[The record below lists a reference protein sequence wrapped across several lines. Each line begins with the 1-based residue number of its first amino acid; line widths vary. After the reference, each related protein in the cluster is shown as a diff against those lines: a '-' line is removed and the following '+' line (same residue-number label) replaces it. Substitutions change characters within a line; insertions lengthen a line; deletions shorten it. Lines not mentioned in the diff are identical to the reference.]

1 MGATDMKLSMN
12 EGHYKRT
19 LQKWHNGFARKGAVH
34 TNILARPSERLAF
47 ASHRLNQAGF
57 KIGPGVNLKAKP

>member
-1 MGATDMKLSMN
+1 MKLSMN
-12 EGHYKRT
+12 EGRYKRV
-19 LQKWHNGFARKGAVH
+19 LRGWHSDFARKGAVH

-57 KIGPGVNLKAKP
+57 KLGPGVDLKSKS